1 MEKVKAVLKPE
12 EIPTKWYN
20 ILPDLPEP
28 LAPPLD
34 PETDEPINPEKLK
47 RIFAEELVRQEMS
60 SKRFIEI
67 PEKILEMYAKIGRPT
82 PLFRATHLEK
92 VLKTPAKIYF
102 KYEGATITG
111 SHKINTAL
119 AQAYY
124 AKKQGIE
131 RLVTETGAG
140 QWGTALSLAGAL
152 FGLKIRVYMARA
164 SYQQKP
170 YRKILMQ
177 TYGAEVYPS
186 PSDRTS
192 IGRKFLAQDPNHP
205 GGLGIAISEAIE
217 DVLNDENARY
227 SLGSVLN
234 HVLMHQTIIG
244 EEARLQ
250 MELLGEETTTI
261 VGCVGGGSNFAGLA
275 YPFVRDVLKGKAE
288 YEFYAI
294 EPRAAPSM
302 TRGVYT
308 YDYGDSGR
316 LTPKIKMHTLG
327 HTYYVPPI
335 HAGGLRYHGLAPTL
349 SILINHGIVKPKAY
363 HQTEIFEAA
372 VLFARTEGIV
382 PAPESAH
389 AVKGV
394 IDLALKA
401 KENGEKKV
409 ILFNLSGHGLLDL
422 KGYEDFLEGRLND
435 YEPDEFPILG
445 NS

>member
-1 MEKVKAVLKPE
+1 MKVVLPDGK
-12 EIPTKWYN
+12 IPRKWYN

-47 RIFAEELVRQEMS
+47 RIFAEELVKQEMS
-60 SKRFIEI
+60 QERYIEI
-67 PEKILEMYAKIGRPT
+67 PKKVREMYSKIGRPT
-82 PLFRATHLEK
+82 PLFRATNLEK
-92 VLKTPAKIYF
+92 ILDTPAGIYF
-102 KYEGATITG
+102 KYEGATVTG

-152 FGLKIRVYMARA
+152 MGLKVRVYMARA
-164 SYQQKP
+164 SYYQKP
-170 YRKILMQ
+170 YRKTLMRV
-177 TYGAEVYPS
+177 YGAEIFPS
-186 PSDRTS
+186 PSENTE
-192 IGRKFLAQDPNHP
+192 IGRKFLKENPDHP
-205 GGLGIAISEAIE
+205 GSLGIAISEAIE
-217 DVLNDENARY
+217 DVLKNEKARY

-234 HVLMHQTIIG
+234 HVLMHQTVIGLEAKEQMKEFEEPDVII
-244 EEARLQ
+244 
-250 MELLGEETTTI
+250 
-261 VGCVGGGSNFAGLA
+261 GCVGGGSNFAGLA
-275 YPFVRDVLKGKAE
+275 YPFVKDVLDGKTDH
-288 YEFYAI
+288 EFIAV

-316 LTPKIKMHTLG
+316 LTPKMKMHTLG

-349 SILINHGIVKPKAY
+349 SILLNHGIVKPIAY
-363 HQTEIFEAA
+363 HQTEVFEAA
-372 VLFARTEGIV
+372 VLFAKAEGIV

-389 AVKGV
+389 AVKAA
-394 IDLALKA
+394 IDKALEA
-401 KENGEKKV
+401 KKEGKEIV

-422 KGYEDFLEGRLND
+422 KGYEDFLDGKLED
-435 YEPDEFPILG
+435 YEPEEFPIL
-445 NS
+445 SAKS

>member
-12 EIPTKWYN
+12 EMPKKWYN

-47 RIFAEELVRQEMS
+47 RIFAEELVKQEIS

-67 PEKILEMYAKIGRPT
+67 PEEILEMYAKIGRPT

-92 VLKTPAKIYF
+92 ALKTPAKIYF

-124 AKKQGIE
+124 AKNQGIE

-177 TYGAEVYPS
+177 TYGAEIFPS
-186 PSDRTS
+186 PSDRTNV
-192 IGRKFLAQDPNHP
+192 GRKFLAQDPNHP

-250 MELLGEETTTI
+250 MELLGEEPTTI
-261 VGCVGGGSNFAGLA
+261 IGCVGGGSNFGGLA
-275 YPFVRDVLKGKAE
+275 YPFVRDVLKGKTE

-349 SILINHGIVKPKAY
+349 SILINHGIVKPRAY
-363 HQTEIFEAA
+363 HQTEVFEAA

-389 AVKGV
+389 AIKGA
-394 IDLALKA
+394 IDLALEA
-401 KENGEKKV
+401 KEKGEEKV

-422 KGYEDFLEGRLND
+422 KGYEDFLEGRLKD
-435 YEPDEFPILG
+435 YEPKEFSILK
-445 NS
+445 SI